1 MWAFR
6 AVLVAALIILVVAFA
21 YNNTGPTQVVD
32 VNLRPL
38 YFDYENVPLVTV
50 VFWAFLGGVVLA
62 LLLFITTYIRLSVQM
77 HGAKKR
83 IKALETEVAILRNR
97 PIEESADLLRGD
109 DGGTNEIPSA
119 FNES

>member
-1 MWAFR
+1 MWALR
-6 AVLVAALIILVVAFA
+6 AVLVAALIILMVAFA

-38 YFDYENVPLVTV
+38 YFNYEAVPLVTV

-77 HGAKKR
+77 HGSKKR

-97 PIEESADLLRGD
+97 PIEESADLLRGAD
-109 DGGTNEIPSA
+109 ATDNEISSA